1 MNGSVFLKPEP
12 PTKEDTQ
19 QPNMQSPQ
27 GIHLETVYRILLR
40 MVAYL
45 EETGYT
51 EDHSGMNLRQAEAY
65 QHPDLANPASDETT
79 SQG

>member
-1 MNGSVFLKPEP
+1 LKPDAV
-12 PTKEDTQ
+12 TKEDALQLNTK
-19 QPNMQSPQ
+19 SPQ
-27 GIHLETVYRILLR
+27 GVHLETVYRTLLR

-51 EDHSGMNLRQAEAY
+51 EDQLDMNLCQVEVF
-65 QHPDLANPASDETT
+65 QHPDPADPASDMDT

>member
-1 MNGSVFLKPEP
+1 MKEAP
-12 PTKEDTQ
+12 PQLNTK
-19 QPNMQSPQ
+19 SPQ
-27 GIHLETVYRILLR
+27 GVHLETVYRTLLR

-51 EDHSGMNLRQAEAY
+51 EEQSDMNLRQVEVF
-65 QHPDLANPASDETT
+65 QHPDPADPASDGCT

>member
-1 MNGSVFLKPEP
+1 MKPDMVTQEADPQLNTKPPQSV
-12 PTKEDTQ
+12 
-19 QPNMQSPQ
+19 
-27 GIHLETVYRILLR
+27 HLETVYRTLLR

-51 EDHSGMNLRQAEAY
+51 EDPSDINLRQAEVY
-65 QHPDLANPASDETT
+65 QHPDPADPASDDDT